1 MQLQATRGAPGGA
14 TGLFVGGFRAT
25 NIVHGTRVRARV
37 EDAVA
42 PIVFSCRFDYLGLRV
57 LRAER
62 SEDHLT

>member
-1 MQLQATRGAPGGA
+1 M
-14 TGLFVGGFRAT
+14 FVGGFRAT